1 MAKSIRNHHSSH
13 IHSKYCKIPIANK
26 NNDIKPKS
34 VPPKRSLPYL
44 NDATTEFCKLGKDDG
59 GTTAF
64 GGSQFNS
71 AIQNKSNSNMNDD
84 SRPQLKKNKT
94 SLHHHNPGL
103 IQCSKILPRTKTLPQ
118 VCDESQ
124 SFKTNCV
131 ETFDKEEKSK
141 YGA

>member
-1 MAKSIRNHHSSH
+1 MAKSIRNRHSSH

-34 VPPKRSLPYL
+34 ITTSLPYL
-44 NDATTEFCKLGKDDG
+44 NDARAEFCKFGKDNG
-59 GTTAF
+59 GAIDF

-124 SFKTNCV
+124 TFKTNCV